1 MSLPHDVATHPDTAT
16 IPTNIVYT
24 RTNPVRPDRIEV
36 LDLTPDWDDLT
47 VWAVHFYGDTAPADF
62 YEDLPGVGQLV
73 EADELWAGELE
84 RATTPAGLRA
94 YLAGMYDSLTASG
107 HEFYGGGWVLI
118 NGDAP
123 GRIVF
128 LTESGPMREG
138 GTSVFRVLYT
148 ENGRV
153 LGGGFASG
161 DELDKW
167 ETDLTADGWSVEI
180 IRAAHSSLPS

>member
-1 MSLPHDVATHPDTAT
+1 MSTPSTAT
-16 IPTNIVYT
+16 TPTMLYT
-24 RTNPVRPDRIEV
+24 RTNPNRPDRIEI
-36 LDLTPDWDDLT
+36 LDLTPDWDDLI
-47 VWAVHFYGDTAPADF
+47 VWAVHFNGDTAPADF
-62 YEDLPGVGQLV
+62 YQDLPEVDQLV
-73 EADELWAGELE
+73 EEGELWAGELE

-94 YLAGMYDSLTASG
+94 YLAGMYNSLTETS

-118 NGDAP
+118 NGDPP

-148 ENGRV
+148 DDGRI

-167 ETDLTADGWSVEI
+167 EKDLTEDGWAVEI
-180 IRAAHSSLPS
+180 IRAEDAR